1 MKALFHLFMLAVL
14 VHARERPS
22 IADEVVRLTR
32 LYGAG
37 TLSKVQFELLV
48 SQAVLAAQPVGVHHQ
63 NDGGAQVAERLLQ
76 TAGAPDGRNHPNDGG
91 ASQVAERLL
100 QTAGA
105 PDDTEG
111 ASMWIKSAEGKIVF
125 GPTASVKLFAANG
138 MLNVG
143 GGLTL
148 GDTGAACTAALQGT
162 LKFDAADKELRL
174 CVDEEWV
181 GVKPPPVPE
190 PTSCVEAKAQSKP
203 SGARRSSAEHLI
215 TTKLLLCT
223 TLSLDQAGYALDT
236 RCILIDYIKTQPG
249 CSLSLSAPRSP
260 DRSTPS

>member
-48 SQAVLAAQPVGVHHQ
+48 SQAVLAAQPVGVHQ
-63 NDGGAQVAERLLQ
+63 NDGGA
-76 TAGAPDGRNHPNDGG
+76 
-91 ASQVAERLL
+91 QVAERLL